1 MLASLLGKKKTMCVL
16 SPDPCRRAGS
26 MLWLNQE
33 CGCQKLDLEP
43 GARDRVGPP
52 LLPPLG
58 LG

>member
-1 MLASLLGKKKTMCVL
+1 
-16 SPDPCRRAGS
+16 

-43 GARDRVGPP
+43 GARDRVGQ
-52 LLPPLG
+52 PLG

>member
-1 MLASLLGKKKTMCVL
+1 
-16 SPDPCRRAGS
+16 

-52 LLPPLG
+52 LPQPLG
-58 LG
+58 LRLGLG

>member
-1 MLASLLGKKKTMCVL
+1 
-16 SPDPCRRAGS
+16 

-52 LLPPLG
+52 LLQPLG
-58 LG
+58 LGEGKGRVRPGAGAQQL